1 MTKDRHDLN
10 QEKLLKIKEKLLG
23 KPDNDQNFEQDAQ
36 SSKANPKYDPKEFN
50 FQSYSYGDYETGDM
64 VFENEDEGKQNKLV
78 NHEGLRYPSI
88 DDLLEVVDSKYKLAY
103 IAAKRA
109 KIIKSDNYSSVNN
122 KCVKAVGQ
130 ALEEILAGKVSAK
143 F

>member
-1 MTKDRHDLN
+1 MIKDKHDLN
-10 QEKLLKIKEKLLG
+10 QEKLLEIKEKLLQ
-23 KPDNDQNFEQDAQ
+23 DNDHIETSDDR
-36 SSKANPKYDPKEFN
+36 SSKANTKYDPKQFN
-50 FQSYSYGDYETGDM
+50 VEAYSYGDYESGDM
-64 VFENEDEGKQNKLV
+64 VFDNEEDEIKSKNF

-109 KIIKSDNYSSVNN
+109 KIIKNDNYSSVNN
-122 KCVKAVGQ
+122 KCVKAVGM
-130 ALEEILAGKVSAK
+130 ALEEILAKKVTAK

>member
-1 MTKDRHDLN
+1 MKKTKDELN
-10 QEKLLKIKEKLLG
+10 QQILLEKREQIINDF
-23 KPDNDQNFEQDAQ
+23 DNQDDQYDDR
-36 SSKANPKYDPKEFN
+36 SSKANTKYDPKQFN
-50 FQSYSYGDYETGDM
+50 IQTYSYGDYETGDM
-64 VFENEDEGKQNKLV
+64 TFDNGDDGNKSKLT

-109 KIIKSDNYSSVNN
+109 KIIKSDKFSSVDN
-122 KCVKAVGQ
+122 KCEKAVGQ
-130 ALEEILAGKVSAK
+130 ALEEILKGKVTAK